1 MSGKKARGQSPAAS
15 DALANVAPV
24 TGPDGARPDGGF
36 TAQVQL
42 LLNANRL
49 RDQQF
54 GRAEVLTLWRKAV
67 GAAHDA
73 ALTGLTSDNAVRL
86 AYDAG
91 HAAALALLAAHGLR
105 TGGGPG
111 HHEVAFAGAAGLGD
125 PALADLV
132 PDSEEI
138 RRLRHGSMYDPV
150 IAGPLEVADA
160 LRWVGQT
167 LPAIREALV
176 RRDASLHAELAAY
189 P

>member
-1 MSGKKARGQSPAAS
+1 MIWQ
-15 DALANVAPV
+15 
-24 TGPDGARPDGGF
+24 
-36 TAQVQL
+36 
-42 LLNANRL
+42 
-49 RDQQF
+49 
-54 GRAEVLTLWRKAV
+54 KAV
-67 GAAHDA
+67 GAARDA
-73 ALTGLTSDNAVRL
+73 ALPELTSDNAVRL

-91 HAAALALLAAHGLR
+91 HAAALSLLAAHGLR

-150 IAGPLEVADA
+150 LAGPEEVADA
-160 LRWVGQT
+160 LRWMRQT
-167 LPAIREALV
+167 LPAIRQALV
-176 RRDASLHAELAAY
+176 NRDAILAAELAPY